1 MSKIASISRRRFAQ
15 WVGLGAASVVARPRV
30 ALPREMF
37 AGLPNLTP
45 RTVSGAIVVRLN
57 SNENPYGPSPQAL
70 KAMTDAFGLAWRY
83 PDEHADTL
91 IETIAKINGVNRDQ
105 IILGDGS
112 GEILK
117 ICASAFT
124 GSTDDSSRAVELAKP
139 TRGPALQFVPGRG
152 TLVAA
157 DPTFEAILNH
167 ARVNRAH
174 VVTVPLNRAYGHDLP
189 RMLAAARE
197 GLIYICNPNNPT
209 ASITPKTELRA
220 FIRKV
225 PPQTMILVDEA
236 YFHYADSSDY
246 ESVIPLIKDHPN
258 LIVARTFS
266 KIYGMAGLRCGY
278 CIAQKETLQ
287 RMRPHQTWDSVNIMA
302 LAAAIASLN
311 DPEQVANGRRW
322 NAQTRQFVSD
332 ELRKMGYEHIPS
344 QANFMMIDLKQ
355 PVRPVIDGLRQRN
368 VQVGRAFPTLP
379 NHLRVT
385 IGKQSEMEAFLSAFR
400 ETIRSAS

>member
-1 MSKIASISRRRFAQ
+1 MPKLASISRRRFAQ
-15 WVGLGAASVVARPRV
+15 LMGVGAAGMVARPNI
-30 ALPREMF
+30 ALPRDLF
-37 AGLPNLTP
+37 SRLPIPARTAAGAAL
-45 RTVSGAIVVRLN
+45 VRLN

-91 IETIAKINGVNRDQ
+91 IETIAKMNGVNRDQ

-124 GSTDDSSRAVELAKP
+124 GPAIGDRRPIELSKP
-139 TRGPALQFVPGRG
+139 TRGPALTFIPGRG
-152 TLVAA
+152 TLVVA
-157 DPTFEAILNH
+157 DPTYEAIVNH
-167 ARVNRAH
+167 ARVNRAN
-174 VVTVPLNRAYGHDLP
+174 VVKVPLNRAYAHDLT
-189 RMLAAARE
+189 RMLAASRE

-209 ASITPKTELRA
+209 ASITPKNDMRA
-220 FIRKV
+220 FIEKV
-225 PPQTMILVDEA
+225 SPQTMILVDEA
-236 YFHYADSSDY
+236 YFHYADSPDY
-246 ESVIPLIKDHPN
+246 ESVIPMIRNHPN

-287 RMRPHQTWDSVNIMA
+287 RMRPHLTWDSVNILA
-302 LAAAIASLN
+302 LAAATASLN
-311 DPEQVANGRRW
+311 DPDQVTTGRRW

-332 ELRKMGYEHIPS
+332 EVRKLGYEHIPS
-344 QANFMMIDLKQ
+344 DTNFMMINLKQ
-355 PVRPVIDGLRQRN
+355 PVRPVIDGLKQRN
-368 VQVGRAFPTLP
+368 VQVGRVFSSLP
-379 NHLRVT
+379 NHMRVT
-385 IGKQSEMEAFLSAFR
+385 IGKQSEMEAFLTAFR